1 MIREIIMNNNREKTK
16 IQIKKT
22 INNKDN
28 NKILCLNAAKII
40 NKIKKKNTQNNHIQ
54 YQMMTIFKN
63 YRLTNRVYRINKII
77 NILKINLYII
87 MIISYT
93 EIKIIQ
99 TNIIRNTKKMQ
110 IKMQYVFI
118 SRLCVELEPLYF
130 LINFGWT
137 ICFSCIL

>member
-110 IKMQYVFI
+110 IKIDNMSKNGRIPKIFQV
-118 SRLCVELEPLYF
+118 
-130 LINFGWT
+130 INKSYIT
-137 ICFSCIL
+137 IDLKKEIK